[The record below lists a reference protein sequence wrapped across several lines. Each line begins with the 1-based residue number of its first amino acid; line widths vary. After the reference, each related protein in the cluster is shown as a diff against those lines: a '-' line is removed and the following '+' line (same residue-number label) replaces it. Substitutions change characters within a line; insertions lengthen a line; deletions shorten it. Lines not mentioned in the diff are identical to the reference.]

1 MLWALRDDSKED
13 ALSRDETETPWWL
26 EPGPETCQHC
36 QGTFH
41 YEAGYHCFQCDSP
54 ICPVCVVELHET
66 RQVSCPDCH
75 AQADISNDEQSG

>member
-54 ICPVCVVELHET
+54 VCPVCVVELHET

-75 AQADISNDEQSG
+75 AQAQISDDEQSG